1 METLATTIQEKEIKV
16 INIGNED
23 TKLSLFTADMIAYG
37 QNPIELEKNTAIN
50 SRQCKVNSQI
60 NKLYFYRQETT
71 KWIIVSETRLP

>member
-37 QNPIELEKNTAIN
+37 QNPIELK
-50 SRQCKVNSQI
+50 K
-60 NKLYFYRQETT
+60 
-71 KWIIVSETRLP
+71 